1 MRKLIEKN
9 IIWFLSIH
17 MNDNLAILRK
27 SIGQIIKNLIVF
39 EIIGRARVGTL
50 GYRIRDQWVPSSVL
64 EVCGVLL
71 ILALKVHTSSARDTW
86 RYLWSWGGYSQP

>member
-1 MRKLIEKN
+1 
-9 IIWFLSIH
+9 
-17 MNDNLAILRK
+17 MNDNLAILRQ

-71 ILALKVHTSSARDTW
+71 ILALRVPTSSARYTW
-86 RYLWSWGGYSQP
+86 RYL